1 MAENKK
7 KKKNVQSETKK
18 TGKGKLAMRIGA
30 ALLLLAVVA
39 GIIIPMYQPESPIIK
54 RKDVMT
60 VNGHVVSSDEFEY
73 FLSNEILDYAYY
85 YGGDYFADKN
95 NFAGILD
102 YVTQEITFY
111 YAFLDW
117 AAENGYTVT
126 EEIEETVRSTMEEN
140 KAEFDSP
147 EQYED
152 YLKSIY
158 ATEDIIFKT
167 ECMFQCLNGYYDHL
181 LDPENGPYAESAA
194 SLADDPGLFNIYG
207 AKHILILTEERS
219 DEEAKAIA
227 EDILK
232 QLEEGGDFDELINE
246 YSEDTGL
253 EYYPDGYTFQEGE
266 FVDEF
271 YNATKELE
279 IGQTS
284 GLVKTDYGY
293 HIIRRIEP
301 DRDEA
306 VSMIIEKLYG
316 TEVDSYVAAAKV
328 EKSKGF
334 DKISYSDFR
343 ISVDYPPNASG
354 GSGSEEE
361 GSTEGGEG

>member
-1 MAENKK
+1 MSEKK
-7 KKKNVQSETKK
+7 RKKAGAPSDKEHG
-18 TGKGKLAMRIGA
+18 GKGKLAMRIGA
-30 ALLLLAVVA
+30 ALLLVAVVA
-39 GIIIPMYQPESPIIK
+39 GIVIPLYTPESPIIK
-54 RKDVMT
+54 RKNVMT
-60 VNGHVVSSDEFEY
+60 VNGHDVSSDEFEY
-73 FLSNEILDYAYY
+73 FLSNEILDYVYY
-85 YGGDYFADKN
+85 YGGDYFADQN

-102 YVTQEITFY
+102 YVSQEITFY

-126 EEIEETVRSTMEEN
+126 DEIRETVRTTMEEN

-181 LDPENGPYAESAA
+181 LDPDNGPYAASAA
-194 SLADDPGLFNIYG
+194 SLAEDPELFNIYG
-207 AKHILILTEERS
+207 AKHILVLTEERT
-219 DEEAKAIA
+219 DEEALAIA
-227 EDILK
+227 EDILR
-232 QLEEGGDFDELINE
+232 QLDEGADFDELMNE

-279 IGQTS
+279 IGQRS
-284 GLVKTDYGY
+284 GLVRTDYGY
-293 HIIRRIEP
+293 HIILRIEP

-306 VSMIIEKLYG
+306 VAMIIEKLYG
-316 TEVDSYVAAAKV
+316 TEVDSYVATAKV
-328 EKSKGF
+328 EKDRGF
-334 DKISYSDFR
+334 DRIAYSDFR
-343 ISVDYPPNASG
+343 ISQNFPPGSSG
-354 GSGSEEE
+354 ETGDTGSQD
-361 GSTEGGEG
+361 GEG